1 VIYLILQTIYFNIN
15 LLNIMKNFN
24 LIKTNLFFALSLST
38 VLAHAQNFTDGI
50 LMPSKTICG
59 GVLLVQ
65 DQFDT
70 YWEGTTKRINQN
82 MGMMKMQAMVPMVN
96 YGITNKLNVIA
107 MLPYVRT
114 SASAGVMSGWSGFQ
128 DMTIGLKYKALK
140 INDFELIG
148 TLSGTLPSNNYVAGH
163 PMAIG
168 NQCKALVGR
177 AILHYL
183 HPKGWTATAQGGYIA
198 RSNIKIDATHY
209 FTTQVVNSNEV
220 AMADQTHYSLRA
232 GYYTYRFGIEGIAEQ
247 MTTHGGFDIRR
258 NDMMFPSNKMDA
270 TRIGVITHYRIKPL
284 KDLHLVA
291 NLSYTLDGKNV
302 GQALTAQIGAFIA
315 FDFKNKKFYEPLN

>member
-1 VIYLILQTIYFNIN
+1 MIIKFLS
-15 LLNIMKNFN
+15 IMKKNN
-24 LIKTNLFFALSLST
+24 SIKNKLFLLFSLST
-38 VLAHAQNFTDGI
+38 IVAQAQNFTDGI
-50 LMPSKTICG
+50 LMPKNTICV
-59 GVLLVQ
+59 GVLGVQ
-65 DQFDT
+65 DQFDN

-82 MGMMKMQAMVPMVN
+82 MGVMKMQGIVPMMN
-96 YGITNKLNVIA
+96 YGITDKLNVLA
-107 MLPYVRT
+107 MLPYLRT
-114 SASAGVMSGWSGFQ
+114 SASAGTMSGWSGFQ

-140 INDFELIG
+140 INNFKLIG

-168 NQCKALVGR
+168 NQCKAVIGR
-177 AILHYL
+177 AIVHYL

-198 RSNIKIDATHY
+198 RSNIKIDATNY
-209 FTTQVVNSNEV
+209 FTTQAVNSNEV

-232 GYYTYRFGIEGIAEQ
+232 GYYTYRFGIEAITEKL
-247 MTTHGGFDIRR
+247 TTHGGFDIRR

-284 KDLHLVA
+284 KDLHMVA
-291 NLSYTLDGKNV
+291 NMAYTLEGRNV

-315 FDFKNKKFYEPLN
+315 FDFKNKKFMEYTEPAQ

>member
-1 VIYLILQTIYFNIN
+1 
-15 LLNIMKNFN
+15 MKKSN
-24 LIKTNLFFALSLST
+24 LIKKTLLLTLGLLAT
-38 VLAHAQNFTDGI
+38 VAQAQNFTDGI
-50 LMPSKTICG
+50 LMPKHTICAG
-59 GVLLVQ
+59 ALAVQ
-65 DQFDT
+65 DQFDN
-70 YWEGTTKRINQN
+70 YWEGATKRINQN
-82 MGMMKMQAMVPMVN
+82 MGVMKMQGMVPMVN
-96 YGITNKLNVIA
+96 YGITDKLNILA
-107 MLPYVRT
+107 MLPYLRT

-163 PMAIG
+163 PLAIG
-168 NQCKALVGR
+168 NQCKAVIGR

-198 RSNIKIDATHY
+198 RSNIKIDATNY

-220 AMADQTHYSLRA
+220 AMADQSHYSLRA
-232 GYYTYRFGIEGIAEQ
+232 GYYTYRFGIEAIGEQ
-247 MTTHGGFDIRR
+247 LTTHGGFDIRR

-291 NLSYTLDGKNV
+291 NMAYTLDGRNV
-302 GQALTAQIGAFIA
+302 GQALTTQIGAFIA
-315 FDFKNKKFYEPLN
+315 FDFKNKKFIQYIQPTE

>member
-1 VIYLILQTIYFNIN
+1 VFAIIKI
-15 LLNIMKNFN
+15 LNIMKKIN
-24 LIKTNLFFALSLST
+24 LIKNKLFLVLSLST
-38 VLAHAQNFTDGI
+38 IVAQAQNFTDGI
-50 LMPSKTICG
+50 FMPNRTICAG
-59 GVLLVQ
+59 ALVVQ
-65 DQFDT
+65 DQFDH

-82 MGMMKMQAMVPMVN
+82 MGVMRMQGIVPMAN
-96 YGITNKLNVIA
+96 YGITDKLNVIA
-107 MLPYVRT
+107 MLPYLRT
-114 SASAGVMSGWSGFQ
+114 NASAGVMSGWSGFQ

-148 TLSGTLPSNNYVAGH
+148 TLSGTVPSNNYVAGH
-163 PMAIG
+163 PLAIG
-168 NQCKALVGR
+168 NQCKAMIGR

-198 RSNIKIDATHY
+198 RSNIKIDATNY
-209 FTTQVVNSNEV
+209 FTTQVINSNEV

-247 MTTHGGFDIRR
+247 LTTHGGFDIRR

-291 NLSYTLDGKNV
+291 NMSYTLDGRNV
-302 GQALTAQIGAFIA
+302 GQAVTTQIGAFIA
-315 FDFKNKKFYEPLN
+315 FDFKNKKFLIF